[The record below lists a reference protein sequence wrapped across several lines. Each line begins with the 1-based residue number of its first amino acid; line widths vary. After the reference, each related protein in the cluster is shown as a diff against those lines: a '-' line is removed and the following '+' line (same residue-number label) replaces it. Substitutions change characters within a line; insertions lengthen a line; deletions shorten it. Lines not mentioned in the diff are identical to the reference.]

1 MAAPLKIDDCEADG
15 AKVTTTLL
23 PVVGAAAVDE
33 GTELSRRGVVDVV
46 PGWEELVVGKLTT
59 ETGVDEA
66 AATELDNT
74 VGVSETREL
83 VRLYAAAQLT
93 SDIPSGC

>member
-1 MAAPLKIDDCEADG
+1 MA
-15 AKVTTTLL
+15 LL

-33 GTELSRRGVVDVV
+33 GTELNGRGVVDVV
-46 PGWEELVVGKLTT
+46 PGMEALVVGTT
-59 ETGVDEA
+59 EAGVDEA
-66 AATELDNT
+66 AATELGDV

-93 SDIPSGC
+93 RDIPCGC